1 MAKSRLAEILKQEYK
16 IKGVTSGTVSAIGKS
31 LKEKMDLRNVLFG
44 GSGIGSVIGR
54 KIFGKGY
61 SATPES
67 SVATKISTPEQ
78 TFSSEAV
85 TVLSTIA
92 THSATS
98 AKNSIVLPSMA
109 RDMHLVKQ
117 NIIKLIKI
125 SGGTPQTRAGDWLSR
140 QMARETAY
148 ENSLARAEPV
158 QKIAV
163 TGKKES
169 SGGFFSQIGQLL
181 SNAFSG
187 IKIAL
192 GSLLD
197 LFSPT
202 KLLKGLGLTRL
213 FALLASPAFLG
224 IAGTIVGASYL
235 IDKIFSPGG
244 WLDDW
249 FKKNGPK
256 PVSEMTDEEKVSTVS
271 KKTWEDRLNVMGQ
284 TVSPSVAKKLKEVHG
299 IDVPQDK
306 IVDPSKPAT
315 PAAPPP
321 APSPAPATPAP
332 QSFKSP
338 SPVIRNGM
346 ELLSKVM
353 DKEGVTDEATR
364 QRITALAWR
373 ESTMNPD
380 ATGKVIPSGM
390 HKGDQARGL
399 LQIMPKTAPEV
410 GFKAEDLSDPEK
422 AATAGVRYFLKNLK
436 ALNGNLDA
444 ATIAHHAGLEKARQY
459 LKTGSVDTKDRVT
472 GLSTMDYL
480 NRVAGTQI
488 ASASS
493 GVQDGNRKLATPAP
507 ASVVVDNSVKT
518 TNQTSSQNVPIA
530 TAYNDEFIRLLAT
543 VQGG

>member
-16 IKGVTSGTVSAIGKS
+16 TKGVTSGTVSAIGKS

-125 SGGTPQTRAGDWLSR
+125 SGGTPQTRAGDWLNR

-192 GSLLD
+192 GSLLE

-235 IDKIFSPGG
+235 IDKIFSPGE

-271 KKTWEDRLNVMGQ
+271 KKTWEDRLNVLGQ
-284 TVSPSVAKKLKEVHG
+284 TVSPSMAKKLKEVHG

-306 IVDPSKPAT
+306 IVDPSKPT
-315 PAAPPP
+315 TPPAA

-338 SPVIRNGM
+338 SPVVRNGM
-346 ELLSKVM
+346 ELLNKVM
-353 DKEGVTDEATR
+353 NKEGVTDEATR

-410 GFKAEDLSDPEK
+410 GFKAEDLNDPEK

-444 ATIAHHAGLEKARQY
+444 ATIAHHAGLEKGRQY
-459 LKTGSVDTKDRVT
+459 LKTGSVDTKDRAT

-493 GVQDGNRKLATPAP
+493 GVQDGNRQLATPAP

-518 TNQTSSQNVPIA
+518 NNMSSPQQVQVA
-530 TAYNDEFIRLLAT
+530 SAYNQDFNDMLKYAART
-543 VQGG
+543 